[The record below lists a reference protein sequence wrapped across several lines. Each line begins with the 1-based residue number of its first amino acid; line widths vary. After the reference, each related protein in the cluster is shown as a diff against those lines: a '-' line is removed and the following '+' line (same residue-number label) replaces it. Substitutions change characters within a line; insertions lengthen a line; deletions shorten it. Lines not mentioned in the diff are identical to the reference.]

1 MCATFVNAK
10 KTNTEGPKCA
20 FNNVLFDILVIRQA
34 LKLLISFS
42 EVLRDQVMLLIS
54 DSLVD
59 HRFFFFA
66 ASYSYYIR
74 LMFFVFYDTFLSV
87 SLLEW
92 QYTIPIIF
100 TKHDTLV
107 SFCKSV
113 SQILMVFWT
122 QTGHYLIKCISM
134 KDFLR
139 FALIIISWIFYFVP
153 HIVRI
158 N

>member
-1 MCATFVNAK
+1 M
-10 KTNTEGPKCA
+10 
-20 FNNVLFDILVIRQA
+20 IRQA

-42 EVLRDQVMLLIS
+42 EVSRDQVMLLIS
-54 DSLVD
+54 DSLVN